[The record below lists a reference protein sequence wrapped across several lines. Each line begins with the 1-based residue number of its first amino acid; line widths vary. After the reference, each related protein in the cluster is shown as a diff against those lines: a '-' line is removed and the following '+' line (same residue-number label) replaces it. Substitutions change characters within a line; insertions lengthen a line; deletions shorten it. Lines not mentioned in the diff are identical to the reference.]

1 MDRHWIIRT
10 SYPAKLP
17 EGGEAFPHPQFF
29 AHVHCPHMQRLIQRG
44 VSPLVVTEHDGKF
57 TEGWADFELKGG
69 NVMRIMGI
77 GVRQRGHAAPDAA
90 SCLNSL

>member
-44 VSPLVVTEHDGKF
+44 VSPLVVTEHESPQACEKQGPSTD
-57 TEGWADFELKGG
+57 TTA
-69 NVMRIMGI
+69 RIMCSHFA
-77 GVRQRGHAAPDAA
+77 R
-90 SCLNSL
+90 